1 MQYSIA
7 ESVLVLTFDRVCVL
21 EVSQEDTGEGNTEDV
36 IRMGGCE
43 SSTLIVQSFQ

>member
-7 ESVLVLTFDRVCVL
+7 ESVLVVTFDRVCVV
-21 EVSQEDTGEGNTEDV
+21 EVSQEDTREGNSEDV